1 MKNCADAASL
11 GLPAHSKVVVATH
24 PVLAHKLTKLRDAK
38 TDANLFRHLLREIT
52 FYLGYEATG
61 DLAVV
66 PKSITTPLGPH
77 QGAELA
83 TSVALVPI
91 LRAGLGMVEPMLD
104 LLPNAR
110 VHHIGMY
117 RNKNSLLPVQ
127 YYNKLPKDCNV
138 DVAIILEP
146 VIATAGTIIATVA
159 ILHVWG
165 VSQVKI
171 ISTIASKAGLK
182 ELFAKHPSV
191 EVIVAAIDENLSEEG
206 YIVPGLGD
214 AGDRQF
220 DTVGHTGTKR
230 KLDD

>member
-1 MKNCADAASL
+1 MKHCADVASL
-11 GLPAHSKVVVATH
+11 GLPPHSKVVVATH

-52 FYLGYEATG
+52 FYLGYEATS
-61 DLAVV
+61 DLAVI

-83 TSVALVPI
+83 SVVALVPI

-127 YYNKLPKDCNV
+127 YYNKLPHDCNV

-159 ILHVWG
+159 VLHAWG
-165 VSQVKI
+165 VNQIKI
-171 ISTIASKAGLK
+171 ISSIASKNGLK
-182 ELFAKHPSV
+182 ELFAKHPGV
-191 EVIVAAIDENLSEEG
+191 EVIVAAIDETLSEEG

-220 DTVGHTGTKR
+220 DTVAHTGVKR
-230 KLDD
+230 KLNE